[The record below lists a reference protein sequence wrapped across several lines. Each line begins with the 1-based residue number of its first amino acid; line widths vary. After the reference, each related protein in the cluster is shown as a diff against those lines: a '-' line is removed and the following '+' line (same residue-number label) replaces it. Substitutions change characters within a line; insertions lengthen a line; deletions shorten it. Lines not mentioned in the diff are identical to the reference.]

1 MTSKALVTGSAM
13 ALRDI
18 EGVYARMKQILTASI
33 VDLCHGGLSF
43 SAEMRIEGL
52 LGITLDRNN
61 VLLVNINEVGD
72 AIGYCIFLFAD
83 SLTG

>member
-1 MTSKALVTGSAM
+1 M
-13 ALRDI
+13 ALRDV
-18 EGVYARMKQILTASI
+18 EGAFARMKQILTASI

-61 VLLVNINEVGD
+61 VILVNINEVG
-72 AIGYCIFLFAD
+72 G
-83 SLTG
+83 TN

>member
-1 MTSKALVTGSAM
+1 M
-13 ALRDI
+13 ALRDV
-18 EGVYARMKQILTASI
+18 EGAFARMKQILTASI

-61 VLLVNINEVGD
+61 VLLVNINEVW
-72 AIGYCIFLFAD
+72 AAPPQCVNNNYLR
-83 SLTG
+83 LTLEI